1 MKDVDTLDKFKR
13 KIQTCEFWAETWA
26 ISTLERILNIKFILL
41 SSEAHRDGD
50 FANVLKCGQLNDTL
64 LESRG
69 EFIPEY
75 YIMVDHLGW
84 HYKLT
89 YKTLLKYFG
98 CICRT
103 KLVKNSFL
111 DYGNSN

>member
-1 MKDVDTLDKFKR
+1 MHFQQLVNNKFNIGVTPSDEDKNR
-13 KIQTCEFWAETWA
+13 
-26 ISTLERILNIKFILL
+26 ISKGCSGFMNLLINKF
-41 SSEAHRDGD
+41 
-50 FANVLKCGQLNDTL
+50 
-64 LESRG
+64 
-69 EFIPEY
+69 
-75 YIMVDHLGW
+75 GW